1 MARRSTL
8 TSTELLEKV
17 TFKTSFTP
25 TDQQIRILEAMEIQ
39 KAQEKLQG
47 KSAWQIKQDKVNQA
61 KMKIWQSKQKSQA
74 FRNRTNEE
82 ILQNFIKVQS
92 QKELAGDFGTS
103 INPSNLNVNISGMGY
118 DINKPETIPIS
129 VVQKTPLDTAVKML
143 SAGVH
148 SSIIETRIRHQ
159 TMPNQSQL
167 GTTINTSVPLQKTV
181 NFTGTG
187 SISPT
192 QQRQPKIQTMFVPM
206 IQHQATE
213 PVGNP
218 TLPINVS
225 TSVNTE
231 GIGGL
236 PPTLTEKT
244 SRMMSNITES
254 EKINSTLPLL
264 AGVFLLGM

>member
-25 TDQQIRILEAMEIQ
+25 TDQQIRILEAMERQ

-47 KSAWQIKQDKVNQA
+47 KSEWQIQQDKVNQA
-61 KMKIWQSKQKSQA
+61 KMKIWQAKQTTQA
-74 FRNRTNEE
+74 FRNRSNEE

-103 INPSNLNVNISGMGY
+103 INPTNLNVNISGMGY
-118 DINKPETIPIS
+118 DINKPETIPKSIVKKS
-129 VVQKTPLDTAVKML
+129 KLDTAVKML
-143 SAGVH
+143 SSGVH
-148 SSIIETRIRHQ
+148 SSIVETRLSDP
-159 TMPNQSQL
+159 TMPNQSQI
-167 GTTINTSVPLQKTV
+167 GTTIQTSVPLQKTV

-206 IQHQATE
+206 IQHQSTE

-225 TSVNTE
+225 RSVNTE

-236 PPTLTEKT
+236 PPTLTENT